1 MLKKSKTA
9 VLTALAVMLSAF
21 SPLVTYAE
29 NVEPV
34 ETIPDRNT
42 TQELHT
48 CVDIPEIRDGEIMM
62 PVSTTATI
70 PDRVYTCTT
79 VPAIGVQ
86 PEEFPLR
93 RTYDVNVKVV
103 DSKTNEHVDGVKVHF
118 VETQDLQSN
127 VITRDYG
134 TWDTSESESYSIDI
148 VHRFTNLSSTI
159 TLTAVL
165 EDIPEGY
172 SYLGGATNIDDFI
185 IDNAMDWYYANYYGY
200 EHQPRTDLTIYL
212 DKEYKGTAHASCL
225 LIDGNTGEYVEG
237 AEVSLSEWDKN
248 GNLGNCVEWITSGQ
262 TDYVD
267 FDFTVPGDST
277 SILVQFVADK
287 LPEKYSKYTYCP
299 FVESYVGAN
308 SSNPSFVLYVY
319 EEGYDPYNT
328 SPIMPS
334 TNTHTTPPI
343 MTTTTTTAHTVI
355 ACKACDICGTIIDA
369 NDGVTT
375 PLGVFVCP
383 SCKSAGAGGTRPPF
397 QTETVT
403 ATTTAT
409 TTIMIDKMCQS
420 CNSLASAEYGV
431 TTQDGKF
438 ICSYCYLHSDKYKAC
453 ETCGD
458 IIDVNDGLITPIGIF
473 VCKKCRSFG
482 LGGTTTSTTTTSYYD
497 WTTTTTVLKKCA
509 SCGKMINA
517 EDGINAPLAFVCKDC
532 RASGAGGTRPQFP
545 PESTTTNDIIY
556 GDANCDTNISLADAV
571 LIMQS
576 LSNPDIYNLSEQGKS
591 NADIYNRGDG
601 ITTQDALTIQK
612 VNINLIETADL
623 PVFPD

>member
-1 MLKKSKTA
+1 MLKKNKTA
-9 VLTALAVMLSAF
+9 VLTAIATLLSTV
-21 SPLVTYAE
+21 SPLATYAE
-29 NVEPV
+29 NAEPV
-34 ETIPDRNT
+34 ETIPERAVM
-42 TQELHT
+42 QELHT
-48 CVDIPEIRDGEIMM
+48 CVDVPTVLDGEMM

-79 VPAIGVQ
+79 VPGIEVQ
-86 PEEFPLR
+86 PTEFPLR
-93 RTYDVNVKVV
+93 RTYDVNVNVV

-148 VHRFTNLSSTI
+148 IHLFTNLSSTI

-172 SYLGGATNIDDFI
+172 SYLGGTTNIHDFI

-200 EHQPRTDLTIYL
+200 EHQPNTDLTIYL
-212 DKEYKGTAHASCL
+212 DKEYKGSFQAACL
-225 LIDGNTGEYVEG
+225 LIDGHTGEYVEG

-248 GNLGNCVEWITSGQ
+248 GNLGNCVEWVTSGQ

-267 FDFTVPGDST
+267 FDYTIPGDSHT
-277 SILVQFVADK
+277 SLIQFVADK

-299 FVESYVGAN
+299 FEESYVGAD

-343 MTTTTTTAHTVI
+343 ANITTPPITTTTTTNTII
-355 ACKACDICGTIIDA
+355 ACKTCDICGTIIDA

-403 ATTTAT
+403 ATTTTTT

-420 CNSLASAEYGV
+420 CGCLAAAEYGV
-431 TTQDGKF
+431 TTPDGKF
-438 ICSYCYLHSDKYKAC
+438 ICSYCYSHSTDIEYKSC
-453 ETCGD
+453 
-458 IIDVNDGLITPIGIF
+458 DV
-473 VCKKCRSFG
+473 
-482 LGGTTTSTTTTSYYD
+482 
-497 WTTTTTVLKKCA
+497 
-509 SCGKMINA
+509 CGKMINID
-517 EDGINAPLAFVCKDC
+517 DGINTPIAFVCKEC
-532 RASGAGGTRPQFP
+532 RSAGMGGTRPQFP
-545 PESTTTNDIIY
+545 TNNETTTTTTTATAEVTTY
-556 GDANCDTNISLADAV
+556 GDSNSDGKVNIADSV
-571 LIMQS
+571 LIMQC
-576 LSNPDIYNLSEQGKS
+576 LANPDEFKMNAEQ
-591 NADIYNRGDG
+591 ADAADVYNRGDG
-601 ITTQDALTIQK
+601 ITTMDALAIQMTS
-612 VNINLIETADL
+612 INLISVQDL
-623 PVFPD
+623 PVSAE

>member
-9 VLTALAVMLSAF
+9 VLTALTVMLSAF
-21 SPLVTYAE
+21 SPLATYAE
-29 NVEPV
+29 NAEPIETIPERTVAQVLNNVPEIHDDEPV
-34 ETIPDRNT
+34 QTTAVSTIPDR
-42 TQELHT
+42 
-48 CVDIPEIRDGEIMM
+48 I
-62 PVSTTATI
+62 
-70 PDRVYTCTT
+70 YTCTS
-79 VPAIGVQ
+79 VPALGIQ
-86 PEEFPLR
+86 PEEFPLER
-93 RTYDVNVKVV
+93 NFDVTVNVV
-103 DSKTNEHVDGVKVHF
+103 DSMTGEHVDGVKVHL
-118 VETQDLQSN
+118 VETETMTSN
-127 VITRDYG
+127 VIKRDFG
-134 TWDTSESESYSIDI
+134 TWDSSESESYI
-148 VHRFTNLSSTI
+148 VKADHTFTDLSGLFM
-159 TLTAVL
+159 LTAVL
-165 EDIPEGY
+165 EDMPEGY
-172 SYLGGATNIDDFI
+172 SIYGGSNIVDFQV
-185 IDNAMDWYYANYYGY
+185 DCAMDWYYADGDYN
-200 EHQPRTDLTIYL
+200 PRTDFTIYL
-212 DKEYKGTAHASCL
+212 DKEYEKNVRAICY
-225 LIDGNTGEYVEG
+225 LIDGDTGNYVEG
-237 AEVSLSEWDKN
+237 AEVSLSEWDEN
-248 GNLGNCVEWITSGQ
+248 GNLGNCVEWITTG
-262 TDYVD
+262 TDESIN
-267 FDFTVPGDST
+267 FDYTLKSDRSRT
-277 SILVQFVADK
+277 LIQFVVDK
-287 LPEKYSKYTYCP
+287 LPEKYNAYTFCP
-299 FVESYVGAN
+299 FDEKYADSN
-308 SSNPSFVLYVY
+308 STVLTFTVLLY
-319 EEGYDPYNT
+319 EDGRDFQ
-328 SPIMPS
+328 S
-334 TNTHTTPPI
+334 TNTMMTTTTTTTALI
-343 MTTTTTTAHTVI
+343 CNLTTTTTTAHTVI

-532 RASGAGGTRPQFP
+532 HASGAGGTRPQFP

-571 LIMQS
+571 IIMQS

-591 NADIYNRGDG
+591 NADVYNTGDG
-601 ITTQDALTIQK
+601 ITAQDALTVQQ
-612 VNINLIETADL
+612 VNISIIKTVDL

>member
-9 VLTALAVMLSAF
+9 VLTALTVMLSAF
-21 SPLVTYAE
+21 SPLATYAE
-29 NVEPV
+29 NAEPIETIPERTVAQVLNNVPEIHDDEPV
-34 ETIPDRNT
+34 QTTAVSTIPDR
-42 TQELHT
+42 
-48 CVDIPEIRDGEIMM
+48 I
-62 PVSTTATI
+62 
-70 PDRVYTCTT
+70 YTCTS
-79 VPAIGVQ
+79 VPALGIQ
-86 PEEFPLR
+86 PEEFPLER
-93 RTYDVNVKVV
+93 NFDVTVNVV
-103 DSKTNEHVDGVKVHF
+103 DSMTGEHVDGVKVHL
-118 VETQDLQSN
+118 VETETMTSN
-127 VITRDYG
+127 VIKRDFG
-134 TWDTSESESYSIDI
+134 TWDSSESESYI
-148 VHRFTNLSSTI
+148 VKADHTFTDLSGLFM
-159 TLTAVL
+159 LTAVL

-172 SYLGGATNIDDFI
+172 SIYGGSNIVDFQV
-185 IDNAMDWYYANYYGY
+185 DCAMDWYYADGDYN
-200 EHQPRTDLTIYL
+200 PRTNFTIYL
-212 DKEYKGTAHASCL
+212 DKEYEKNVRAICY
-225 LIDGNTGEYVEG
+225 LIDGDTGNYVEG
-237 AEVSLSEWDKN
+237 AEVSLSEWDEN
-248 GNLGNCVEWITSGQ
+248 GNLGNCVEWVTTG
-262 TDYVD
+262 TDESIN
-267 FDFTVPGDST
+267 FDYTLKSDRSRT
-277 SILVQFVADK
+277 LIQFVVDK
-287 LPEKYSKYTYCP
+287 LPEKYNAYTFCP
-299 FVESYVGAN
+299 FDEKYADSN
-308 SSNPSFVLYVY
+308 STVLTFTVLLY
-319 EEGYDPYNT
+319 EDGRDFQ
-328 SPIMPS
+328 S
-334 TNTHTTPPI
+334 TNTMMTTTTTTTALI
-343 MTTTTTTAHTVI
+343 CNLTTTTTTAHTVI

-458 IIDVNDGLITPIGIF
+458 IIDVNDGFITPIGIF

>member
-9 VLTALAVMLSAF
+9 VLTALTVMLSAF
-21 SPLVTYAE
+21 SPLATYAE
-29 NVEPV
+29 NTETV
-34 ETIPDRNT
+34 ETIPERTVAQVLNN
-42 TQELHT
+42 
-48 CVDIPEIRDGEIMM
+48 VPEIHDDE
-62 PVSTTATI
+62 PVQTTAVSTI
-70 PDRVYTCTT
+70 PDRIYTCTS
-79 VPAIGVQ
+79 VPALGIQ
-86 PEEFPLR
+86 PEEFPLER
-93 RTYDVNVKVV
+93 NFDVTVNVV
-103 DSKTNEHVDGVKVHF
+103 DSMTGEHVDGVKVHL
-118 VETQDLQSN
+118 VETETMTSN
-127 VITRDYG
+127 VIKRDFG
-134 TWDTSESESYSIDI
+134 TWDSSESESYI
-148 VHRFTNLSSTI
+148 VKADHTFTDLSGLFM
-159 TLTAVL
+159 LTAVL

-172 SYLGGATNIDDFI
+172 SIYGGSNIVDFQV
-185 IDNAMDWYYANYYGY
+185 DCAMDWYYADGDYN
-200 EHQPRTDLTIYL
+200 PRTDFTIYL
-212 DKEYKGTAHASCL
+212 DKEYEKNIRAICY
-225 LIDGNTGEYVEG
+225 LIDGDTGNYVEG
-237 AEVSLSEWDKN
+237 AEVSLSEWDEN
-248 GNLGNCVEWITSGQ
+248 GNLGNCVEWVTTG
-262 TDYVD
+262 TDESIN
-267 FDFTVPGDST
+267 FDYTLKSDRSRT
-277 SILVQFVADK
+277 LIQFVVDK
-287 LPEKYSKYTYCP
+287 LPEKYNAYTFCP
-299 FVESYVGAN
+299 FDEKYADSN
-308 SSNPSFVLYVY
+308 STVLTFTVLLY
-319 EEGYDPYNT
+319 EDGRDFQ
-328 SPIMPS
+328 S
-334 TNTHTTPPI
+334 TNTMMTTTTTTTALI
-343 MTTTTTTAHTVI
+343 CNLTTTTTTAHTVI

-571 LIMQS
+571 IIMQS

-591 NADIYNRGDG
+591 NADVYNTGDG
-601 ITTQDALTIQK
+601 ITAQDALTVQQ
-612 VNINLIETADL
+612 VNISIIKTVDL

>member
-9 VLTALAVMLSAF
+9 VLTALTVMLSAF
-21 SPLVTYAE
+21 SPLATYAE
-29 NVEPV
+29 NAEPIETIPERTV
-34 ETIPDRNT
+34 AQVLNNVPEIHDDEPIQTTAVSTIPDR
-42 TQELHT
+42 
-48 CVDIPEIRDGEIMM
+48 I
-62 PVSTTATI
+62 
-70 PDRVYTCTT
+70 YTCTS
-79 VPAIGVQ
+79 VPALGIQ
-86 PEEFPLR
+86 PEEFPLER
-93 RTYDVNVKVV
+93 NFDVTVNVV
-103 DSKTNEHVDGVKVHF
+103 DSMTGEHVDGVKVHL
-118 VETQDLQSN
+118 VETETMTSN
-127 VITRDYG
+127 VIKRDFG
-134 TWDTSESESYSIDI
+134 TWDSSESESYI
-148 VHRFTNLSSTI
+148 VKADHTFTDLSGLFM
-159 TLTAVL
+159 LTAVL
-165 EDIPEGY
+165 EDMPEGY
-172 SYLGGATNIDDFI
+172 SIYGGSNIVDFQV
-185 IDNAMDWYYANYYGY
+185 DCAMDWYYADGDYN
-200 EHQPRTDLTIYL
+200 PRTNFTIYL
-212 DKEYKGTAHASCL
+212 DKEYEKNVRAICY
-225 LIDGNTGEYVEG
+225 LIDGDTGNYVEG
-237 AEVSLSEWDKN
+237 AEVSLSEWDEN
-248 GNLGNCVEWITSGQ
+248 GNLGNCVEWVTTG
-262 TDYVD
+262 TDESIN
-267 FDFTVPGDST
+267 FDYTLKSDRSRT
-277 SILVQFVADK
+277 LIQFVVDK
-287 LPEKYSKYTYCP
+287 LPEKYNAYTFCP
-299 FVESYVGAN
+299 FDEKYADSN
-308 SSNPSFVLYVY
+308 STVLTFTVLLY
-319 EEGYDPYNT
+319 EDGRDFQ
-328 SPIMPS
+328 S
-334 TNTHTTPPI
+334 TNTMMTTTTTTTALI
-343 MTTTTTTAHTVI
+343 CNLTTTTTTAHTVI

-571 LIMQS
+571 IIMQS

-591 NADIYNRGDG
+591 NADVYNTGDG
-601 ITTQDALTIQK
+601 ITAQDALTVQQ
-612 VNINLIETADL
+612 VNISIIKTVDL